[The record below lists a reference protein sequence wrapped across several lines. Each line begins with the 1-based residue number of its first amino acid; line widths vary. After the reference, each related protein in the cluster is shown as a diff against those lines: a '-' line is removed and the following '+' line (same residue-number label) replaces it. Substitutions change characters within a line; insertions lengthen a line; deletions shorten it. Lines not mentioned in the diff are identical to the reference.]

1 MDDELELHRSGKI
14 RGSSFTVTCKQYTDM
29 VEVGAQVP
37 HEKQVGMKRVWSV
50 EKGVEGGV
58 SSGAKRVGM
67 KRVASYQQVK
77 EAAQKPCSSGGSG
90 GSAKFI

>member
-14 RGSSFTVTCKQYTDM
+14 RGSAFAVTCKQYTDM

-50 EKGVEGGV
+50 EKNAEEKDAK
-58 SSGAKRVGM
+58 GAKRVGM
-67 KRVASYQQVK
+67 KRVASYQQVN
-77 EAAQKPCSSGGSG
+77 KPSSSGGSG